1 MKIGARDA
9 DRGMKMIGRL
19 RKGVALSVVAVLA
32 AVAGWLL
39 DAGRAAAEG
48 QEREGF
54 VIHADQVVG
63 TIDLGGIVLK
73 TPVIFTG
80 DMPIAFMQAKI
91 YGMTLTKQQTVAGRT
106 VSFTF
111 HTDQVARTKWMKMRV
126 KKMEIGGL
134 CTDGVPLVEQC
145 LKDVTVVAT
154 ELTADELVIPQ
165 LSAVAA
171 FGTAPVDEGGSMKS
185 NGSPPSETSTE
196 TDQSAAPPSEQKPA
210 APSASDSSS
219 DERSSTAPGSE
230 PASGSGN
237 GSGDGTDPSSAPPV
251 SGNEETP
258 SSPTAPAEPPSTIP
272 SPSPDPV
279 GGLIEEVK
287 DEQKKT
293 SELIDQISDAVKSA
307 ESEKT
312 LDGIKQMI
320 RSQQEQLT
328 EQLEQIDALWQQA
341 NEQWKTMQQ
350 ERKEREP
357 PDGTRSG
364 QQLPMQELPAPEEVK
379 GEIRRVSERLQQY
392 EEQLEQLATVKQQLE
407 QQKNELKR
415 WLRVLP

>member
-1 MKIGARDA
+1 MAE
-9 DRGMKMIGRL
+9 RL
-19 RKGVALSVVAVLA
+19 RKLVALSVVAVLA

-39 DAGRAAAEG
+39 GGAGRAAAEG

-73 TPVIFTG
+73 APVVLTG

-91 YGMTLTKQQTVAGRT
+91 YGMTLTKQQTIAGRT

-154 ELTADELVIPQ
+154 ELTADELAIPQ
-165 LSAVAA
+165 LSAQAA
-171 FGTAPVDEGGSMKS
+171 FGTASADGGSSMKS
-185 NGSPPSETSTE
+185 DGGQLPETSTK
-196 TDQSAAPPSEQKPA
+196 TDQPAAPSSEQKPT
-210 APSASDSSS
+210 APSEPSVSPN
-219 DERSSTAPGSE
+219 EPSSTAPSRE
-230 PASGSGN
+230 PTDGSGN
-237 GSGDGTDPSSAPPV
+237 GSGDGNDPPSAPPAP
-251 SGNEETP
+251 GNEEAP

-272 SPSPDPV
+272 PPAPDSV

-293 SELIDQISDAVKSA
+293 SELIDQISDAVTSA
-307 ESEKT
+307 ASEKT
-312 LDGIKQMI
+312 LDGIEQLI
-320 RSQQEQLT
+320 RSQTEQLT
-328 EQLEQIDALWQQA
+328 EQLEQIDAIWQRT
-341 NEQWKTMQQ
+341 NEQWKNMQQ
-350 ERKEREP
+350 ELKEHKP
-357 PDGTRSG
+357 PDEAGSG
-364 QQLPMQELPAPEEVK
+364 QRLPTQELLAPLSDAGEGK
-379 GEIRRVSERLQQY
+379 GMIEQVTERIQQY
-392 EEQLEQLATVKQQLE
+392 EAQLEQLEKVKQQLE